1 MTSWYAVGV
10 GLVVLVIAGVVG
22 VLIPGLGQLGAVLLG
37 GATAGYVVGGLR
49 RGFWHGL
56 LAGTIPGLAVAGAIT
71 VAVLIADFAFH
82 PIGMLLGVI
91 GLDSIGSLFTVSA
104 YGILLAL
111 TFALFALTGGVG
123 GVIGGGLKNV

>member
-56 LAGTIPGLAVAGAIT
+56 LAGTIPGLAVVGA
-71 VAVLIADFAFH
+71 VAVAILVADFAFR
-82 PIGMLLGVI
+82 PIGMLLGAI
-91 GLDSIGSLFTVSA
+91 GFDSIGSFFTVTA

-111 TFALFALTGGVG
+111 TISMFAVTGGVG
-123 GVIGGGLKNV
+123 GVIGGGLRKV